1 MLPAGPT
8 PQDKAERNLIWAK
21 SQEGWIYANELSLYA
36 QLVATGTSGDY
47 ADDDLWMA
55 QVGLWIQKDIAE
67 AINDTNEQAQQS
79 TLVDNAKG
87 VPSSAVKRLVG
98 TRIRGYVLRGGAG
111 SSAGS
116 SPGAGPAGSAM
127 GASSAGTEGGI
138 VYLALPSGSA
148 GPPTLTGRACN
159 KLYDVVHYDFTVI
172 IPAAY
177 LRRLYE
183 NLRLQNFHTV
193 IDVVITVPGTETE
206 TGRGAAT
213 ARAQGDPYRYYGTGP
228 VVQATIVGELL
239 LLTEWTR
246 GRWDANKK
254 IWDKDYPPLVP
265 EQFLAKI
272 SRDPEA
278 LREEDKTRIGGAL
291 AAPTR
296 RAGPM
301 PGPRP
306 GPAQY
311 QPQDNIRYEH

>member
-1 MLPAGPT
+1 MLPTGPT
-8 PQDKAERNLIWAK
+8 SQEKAERNLIWAK
-21 SQEGWIYANELSLYA
+21 SQKGWIYANELSLYA
-36 QLVATGTSGDY
+36 QLVATGASGDY

-67 AINDTNEQAQQS
+67 AIHRTNEHAQQN
-79 TLVDNAKG
+79 TLVNNAKG

-98 TRIRGYVLRGGAG
+98 TRIRGYVLRSGT
-111 SSAGS
+111 GS
-116 SPGAGPAGSAM
+116 SPGAGPGGTALSAR
-127 GASSAGTEGGI
+127 SAGTDGGI
-138 VYLALPSGSA
+138 VYLALPGGSA

-159 KLYDVVHYDFTVI
+159 KLYDVIHYDFTVI

-193 IDVVITVPGTETE
+193 IDVVIGAPGTE

-213 ARAQGDPYRYYGTGP
+213 ARAQGDSYCYYGTGP
-228 VVQATIVGELL
+228 VVEATIVGELL

-246 GRWDANKK
+246 GRWDAKKK

-265 EQFLAKI
+265 EQFLARI

-278 LREEDKTRIGGAL
+278 LREEDKTRIGGAP
-291 AAPTR
+291 AAPT
-296 RAGPM
+296 
-301 PGPRP
+301 PRVGRMP

-311 QPQDNIRYEH
+311 PRQDNIRYEH